1 MNACK
6 QKGFTLIEVC
16 LVMLIF
22 GVAVSSLMAL
32 FPVSLRQGTLAV
44 SDSVVSA
51 FGDSVMNSL
60 AGVASSMQKEED
72 WKYWKD
78 EDTFRKTIVKDVF
91 IDTRGNNPKGD
102 EQLHWVVK
110 KNGKYTPKDEYE
122 VDDYLGLSKKANN
135 SKSGR
140 INLRYRLEIEAVA
153 RKATDING
161 NTTVLEEPY
170 GKRLYRVVL
179 HVTDNPS
186 MSVDNGTVFVTYL
199 AYLGEVL

>member
-1 MNACK
+1 MKACT

-60 AGVASSMQKEED
+60 AGVASSMQTEKD
-72 WKYWKD
+72 WPTWKD
-78 EDTFRKTIVKDVF
+78 EKKFKAAVVKGVKVDTSGD
-91 IDTRGNNPKGD
+91 PKGNQQVRVGV
-102 EQLHWVVK
+102 EESV
-110 KNGKYTPKDEYE
+110 T
-122 VDDYLGLSKKANN
+122 DYLGLAKKSDN

-140 INLRYRLEIEAVA
+140 INIRYRLDIDVVA
-153 RKATDING
+153 RKGTDING
-161 NTTVLEEPY
+161 NSRVIDEPY
-170 GKRLYRVVL
+170 GKRLYRAIL

-186 MSVDNGTVFVTYL
+186 LAVDNGTVFVTYL
-199 AYLGEVL
+199 AYLGEVP

>member
-1 MNACK
+1 MK
-6 QKGFTLIEVC
+6 SGKRKGFTLIEVC

-78 EDTFRKTIVKDVF
+78 EKTFRTTVVKGVK
-91 IDTRGNNPKGD
+91 IDTSGDPKGNQQVRVGV
-102 EQLHWVVK
+102 EESV
-110 KNGKYTPKDEYE
+110 T
-122 VDDYLGLSKKANN
+122 DYLGLAKMSDN

-140 INLRYRLEIEAVA
+140 INIRYRLDIEVVA
-153 RKATDING
+153 RKSTDLNG
-161 NTTVLEEPY
+161 NTKVIDEPY
-170 GKRLYRVVL
+170 GKRLYRAIL

-186 MSVDNGTVFVTYL
+186 LSVDNGTVFVTYL
-199 AYLGEVL
+199 AYLGEVP

>member
-1 MNACK
+1 MKACG

-60 AGVASSMQKEED
+60 AGVASSMQGEKD

-78 EDTFRKTIVKDVF
+78 EETFRKTIVKGVLV
-91 IDTRGNNPKGD
+91 DTRGNPKGD
-102 EQLHWVVK
+102 EELHWSVK
-110 KNGKYTPKDEYE
+110 KNGKYTPKEEYE
-122 VDDYLGLSKKANN
+122 VTDYLGLSRMANN

-140 INLRYRLEIEAVA
+140 INIRYRLEIEVVA
-153 RKATDING
+153 MKSTDLNG
-161 NTTVLEEPY
+161 NTKIIAEPY
-170 GKRLYRVVL
+170 GKRLYRAIL

-186 MSVDNGTVFVTYL
+186 TSLDNGTVFVTYL
-199 AYLGEVL
+199 AYLGEVP

>member
-1 MNACK
+1 MDSFK

-60 AGVASSMQKEED
+60 SGVASSMQKKSD
-72 WKYWKD
+72 WPKWKD
-78 EDTFRKTIVKDVF
+78 EKAFRTAIAKGVKVDTK
-91 IDTRGNNPKGD
+91 GNPKGD
-102 EQLHWVVK
+102 HQLNLGEGEVK
-110 KNGKYTPKDEYE
+110 
-122 VDDYLGLSKKANN
+122 DYLGLGALADN

-140 INLRYRLEIEAVA
+140 INIRYRLEIAPVKSA
-153 RKATDING
+153 KMLGGTF
-161 NTTVLEEPY
+161 EPY
-170 GKRLYRVVL
+170 GKRLYRAIL

-186 MSVDNGTVFVTYL
+186 LNLDNGTVFVTYL
-199 AYLGEVL
+199 AYFGEVPE

>member
-1 MNACK
+1 MKAVK
-6 QKGFTLIEVC
+6 RKGFTLIEVC

-60 AGVASSMQKEED
+60 AGVASTMQKEED
-72 WKYWKD
+72 WNYWKD
-78 EDTFRKTIVKDVF
+78 EAKFKKAIDKGVNVDTS
-91 IDTRGNNPKGD
+91 GNPKGNQQVRVGV
-102 EQLHWVVK
+102 EESV
-110 KNGKYTPKDEYE
+110 T
-122 VDDYLGLSKKANN
+122 DYLGLAKKSDN

-140 INLRYRLEIEAVA
+140 INIRYKLDIEVVA
-153 RKATDING
+153 MKSTDLNG
-161 NTTVLEEPY
+161 NTKIIAEPY
-170 GKRLYRVVL
+170 GKRLYRAIL

-186 MSVDNGTVFVTYL
+186 TSLENNGTVFVTYL
-199 AYLGEVL
+199 AYLGEVP

>member
-1 MNACK
+1 MKACG

-60 AGVASSMQKEED
+60 AGVASTMQKEED
-72 WKYWKD
+72 WNYWKD
-78 EDTFRKTIVKDVF
+78 EAKFKKAIVKGVNV
-91 IDTRGNNPKGD
+91 DTSGNPKGN
-102 EQLHWVVK
+102 QPVK
-110 KNGKYTPKDEYE
+110 VGVEESVT
-122 VDDYLGLSKKANN
+122 DYLGLAKKSDN

-140 INLRYRLEIEAVA
+140 INIRYKLDIEVVA
-153 RKATDING
+153 MKSTDLNG
-161 NTTVLEEPY
+161 NTKIIAEPY
-170 GKRLYRVVL
+170 GKRLYRAIL

-186 MSVDNGTVFVTYL
+186 TSLENNGTVFVTYL
-199 AYLGEVL
+199 AYLGEVP